1 MTQLLEHSLSRVW
14 QHNQDPDKVFAIL
27 TAFRGEFDYAENV
40 GRNKALAAD
49 VRALGYG
56 FFYLDGKWIENEG
69 TEDEREVKEDSLFVA
84 TKNKQGFAKNILK
97 LVRQYDQEA
106 AVIKDDTSS
115 KLLFQDGST
124 DSLGELQPGK
134 IGTIY
139 SKLRGKPDQT
149 FIFESERDDL
159 SWIQRLAGIK
169 SAK

>member
-27 TAFRGEFDYAENV
+27 TAFRGEYDYEENV
-40 GRNKALAAD
+40 RRNKALAAD
-49 VRALGYG
+49 VRAMGYG
-56 FFYLDGKWIENEG
+56 FFYLDGHWIENEG
-69 TEDEREVKEDSLFVA
+69 TENQRLVNEDSLFVA

-106 AVIKDDTSS
+106 AVINDDKSAQ
-115 KLLFQDGST
+115 LLFQDGST
-124 DSLGELQPGK
+124 APLGELQPGK

-149 FIFESERDDL
+149 FIFENERDDL
-159 SWIQRLAGIK
+159 SWIQRLAGLQK
-169 SAK
+169 L